1 MKKIKIDDTI
11 YEVNTDFRV
20 AIECDRIARDKNIGN
35 YERALGIICTLYG
48 EQALDNPNH
57 YEKLLNWAINYLS
70 LGKEKVDNKEP
81 DIDLIQDKGL
91 IASSFKYDYKYNPYN
106 MEYLSW
112 EEFYNDLDNLTS
124 NVELGNCCAL
134 NRARYWRNFDIS
146 KITDVKEKA
155 DIIKLKQYYAL
166 NKEEPE
172 IVLTKEQQQSV
183 DEFYKALGY

>member
-48 EQALDNPNH
+48 EKGLNNVNH
-57 YEKLLNWAINYLS
+57 YEKLLNWAMNYLS
-70 LGKEKVDNKEP
+70 LGKEKTDDKEP
-81 DIDLIQDKGL
+81 DIDLTQDKGL
-91 IASSFKYDYKYNPYN
+91 IASSFKFDYKYNPYN

-124 NVELGNCCAL
+124 NVELGNCCVL
-134 NRARYWRNFDIS
+134 NRARYWRNFDLS
-146 KITDVKEKA
+146 KITDAKERA
-155 DIIKLKQYYAL
+155 EISKLKKYYAL

-172 IVLTKEQQQSV
+172 IILTKEQQQSV